1 MIARALDAPVERF
14 VTDVTGALLRLAD
27 HAPAVPRDGFPR
39 DAANEAFAIAA
50 AFVDAD
56 GNHTDDELWALI
68 SAFAGRLDTSLA
80 SSRPDDLRKANLVAG
95 HRRWIDQPSQLFAL
109 LVAADA
115 RRGGRAGTTGGDAW
129 RYYEDAMALAHT
141 VCAIDQYPSATELEA
156 LDRFRSTLL
165 TAMEQGGVTH
175 PLTGSPVRTATPPSE
190 AAATA
195 TAVETA
201 PPAAPQPLPPARP
214 LEELLAELEG
224 L

>member
-1 MIARALDAPVERF
+1 MMAHALDGPVERF

-115 RRGGRAGTTGGDAW
+115 RRGGSAATTGSDAW

-156 LDRFRSTLL
+156 LDRFRSMLL
-165 TAMEQGGVTH
+165 TAMERGGVMH
-175 PLTGSPVRTATPPSE
+175 PLTGSPVRTAPPPSE

-195 TAVETA
+195 TAIAVDTA
-201 PPAAPQPLPPARP
+201 AADAQPLPPARP
-214 LEELLAELEG
+214 L
-224 L
+224 

>member
-1 MIARALDAPVERF
+1 MMAHGLDGPVVPF

-115 RRGGRAGTTGGDAW
+115 RGGGGAGSAGTGGTDSW

-141 VCAIDQYPSATELEA
+141 VCAIDQYPSASELEA

-165 TAMEQGGVTH
+165 TAMEQGGVTN

-201 PPAAPQPLPPARP
+201 TPAAAQPLPPA
-214 LEELLAELEG
+214 
-224 L
+224 